1 MDANKIALEPWVD
14 VMSKLQLVMG
24 LGLLFASAAEAQDA
38 TAPVDTAPAT
48 AAATDTTPPA
58 APAGDVPAPATPDAS
73 AADSPPPPDMPP
85 PPPDAPLSPHEI
97 KLSISPL
104 YAGPYIAPMFS
115 YSKLGHDWDSKDG
128 LGGELAL
135 GYRLPEHGF
144 AVEVRGQ
151 YSELGSKRSI
161 EGGTLDALV
170 FPFANH
176 TVIEGL
182 YGVAGGGYLRS
193 SNHPEINGSFGMMAL
208 QAGVGYLFGVPI
220 GGYDL
225 GIRAEVLGRND
236 ERGHVDR
243 NNNYNG
249 PRTFN
254 DFVFNLGLQLP
265 LGKRKEAPPAPEPPV
280 TVIPPVG
287 EAPPPPPKPECRTP
301 VPGER
306 INLDGCGT
314 GDVIVLNGVNF
325 EFNKATLTDNAKTIL
340 NDVDSELVAHPD
352 IKVELAGHT
361 DGRGSESYNLKLSQ
375 RRAESVRSYLME
387 HGVDGDRMTA
397 VGYGKTQPIAS
408 NDTDEG
414 RALNRRTELR
424 ITASNGETASG
435 VSVPTGVI
443 DAAPAQPSTPAAV
456 ETDSSH

>member
-1 MDANKIALEPWVD
+1 
-14 VMSKLQLVMG
+14 MG
-24 LGLLFASAAEAQDA
+24 LGLLLASTAEAQDSL
-38 TAPVDTAPAT
+38 APVDTT
-48 AAATDTTPPA
+48 AATDTQSPA
-58 APAGDVPAPATPDAS
+58 IAPTADAS
-73 AADSPPPPDMPP
+73 SATAPTPIVADSAPPPPDVPP
-85 PPPDAPLSPHEI
+85 PPPDAPLSAHDI
-97 KLSISPL
+97 KLLISPL
-104 YAGPYIAPMFS
+104 YAGPYVSPMFS

-135 GYRLPEHGF
+135 GYRLPEHCF

-170 FPFANH
+170 FPLANH
-176 TVIEGL
+176 PVLEGL

-208 QAGVGYLFGVPI
+208 QAGFGYLFGIPV

-225 GIRAEVLGRND
+225 GIRAEALGRND

-254 DFVFNLGLQLP
+254 DFVFNIGLQLP
-265 LGKRKEAPPAPEPPV
+265 LGKRKEAPPVPEQPV
-280 TVIPPVG
+280 TVVPPVV
-287 EAPPPPPKPECRTP
+287 EAPPPPKPECRTP

-306 INLDGCGT
+306 INLEGCGT

-325 EFNKATLTDNAKTIL
+325 DFNKATLTDNAKTIL

-375 RRAESVRSYLME
+375 RRAESVRSYLIE

-424 ITASNGETASG
+424 ITASNGEAASS
-435 VSVPTGVI
+435 VSVPTGVL
-443 DAAPAQPSTPAAV
+443 DAAPAPPEAPA
-456 ETDSSH
+456 TGSMSSSQ

>member
-1 MDANKIALEPWVD
+1 MNTIRYSFIA
-14 VMSKLQLVMG
+14 
-24 LGLLFASAAEAQDA
+24 AI
-38 TAPVDTAPAT
+38 
-48 AAATDTTPPA
+48 AATFCGNTWAGSLFGAKPA
-58 APAGDVPAPATPDAS
+58 DAPAGSAPAADAPGG
-73 AADSPPPPDMPP
+73 APPPDNT
-85 PPPDAPLSPHEI
+85 PLDDRFY
-97 KLSISPL
+97 L
-104 YAGPYIAPMFS
+104 APMFS
-115 YSKLGHDWDSKDG
+115 YAPAANSRNTNDG
-128 LGGELAL
+128 
-135 GYRLPEHGF
+135 
-144 AVEVRGQ
+144 
-151 YSELGSKRSI
+151 I
-161 EGGTLDALV
+161 GGTLVLGKPVVPHLSLELLGD
-170 FPFANH
+170 
-176 TVIEGL
+176 
-182 YGVAGGGYLRS
+182 YLRYKGKTDS
-193 SNHPEINGSFGMMAL
+193 VQEQTQSEACAINATSAVCPIVTTTYPSNSLYSG
-208 QAGVGYLFGVPI
+208 GVGANAYLSPANSGFFLHADAMYGNRFVYD
-220 GGYDL
+220 GGPGADIAL
-225 GIRAEVLGRND
+225 GTLHRFSLRGEVLYHK
-236 ERGHVDR
+236 EAHFKAE
-243 NNNYNG
+243 
-249 PRTFN
+249 PE
-254 DFVFNLGLQLP
+254 FNLGLMIRF
-265 LGKRKEAPPAPEPPV
+265 GKQPEPAITPAPEPVAVVPV
-280 TVIPPVG
+280 EP
-287 EAPPPPPKPECRTP
+287 PPPPPKPECRTP

-424 ITASNGETASG
+424 ITASNGEAASG